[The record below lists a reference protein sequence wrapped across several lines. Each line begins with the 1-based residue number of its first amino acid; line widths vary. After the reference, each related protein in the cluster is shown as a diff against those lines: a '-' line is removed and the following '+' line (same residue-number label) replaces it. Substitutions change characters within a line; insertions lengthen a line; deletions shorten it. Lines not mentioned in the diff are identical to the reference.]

1 MAAAADGLPPGVRFD
16 PADDELVSRYLLR
29 RLRKQPIPLHGVI
42 HEADPLG
49 APPWMLLAAHGRG
62 GDEAFFFAEARAKNV
77 RGKRQKRTVEGGG
90 FWQGQRVCIDGE
102 RLRVPGDGGGGE
114 VGGELEIEWRKYMLS
129 FFAEGERG
137 SSGWVMHEYAITAPA
152 DLASSPIR
160 LYRVRFSGHGKKR
173 KREPERLGARV
184 HDDDVDGGERAAPR
198 RAVAETAL
206 FVQQSSA
213 VDCAESADQSFS
225 GVIEP
230 VFHDLPDMMPEQ
242 ADAGDTAETTAAVV
256 NLTDAMTEQPVLPLA
271 ADGDDQSS
279 YGVIDPAFRDLA
291 DLMVL
296 PPVLAQ
302 QEPPLA
308 PVAMV
313 DLPPGNADCADHQ
326 SCSGVID
333 PAFRD
338 LPDMTVLP
346 PEQADTGGGAE
357 TTTAMVS
364 LTDKLKY
371 SSSMDG
377 EAAPAWCDFDFPES
391 TDEVLSYMNFTAGA
405 HDNNDGSVGRAAPW
419 RPVSEIA
426 MFEQPSAVDLPPG
439 DADCTESAD
448 QSFSGVIEPV
458 FHDLPDMIRE
468 QADAGDTAETTAAV
482 VNQNYSMALC
492 DFDSGIDFTAGAH
505 DSGMERATPWT
516 PMSEAALFEQQGPP
530 LAPAAV
536 VDLPPGNAD
545 CADHQSSYGD
555 MIVLPSEQAGA
566 GGGAETTEALFDQ
579 PVPPLAAD
587 CANQGSYGVIDPVFR
602 DLADLIVLP
611 PEQADAMDG
620 EAAPAWCDF
629 DFPENIDE
637 ALSYVDFTA
646 GAHADNDG
654 GVSETAMFE
663 QPGSPPQH
671 DPLLMD
677 ADGADQSSSSGALID
692 TVFGDHAEPIVLP
705 LEQADTGGGAAAA
718 VNLMDK
724 QKYSSSSMDGEEAP
738 AWCDSDFPESIDE
751 VLSYVDFS
759 TDGASCDFSMDE
771 LFDLAD

>member
-1 MAAAADGLPPGVRFD
+1 MAAAGDGLPPGVRFD

-49 APPWMLLAAHGRG
+49 APPWMLLADHGRG
-62 GDEAFFFAEARAKNV
+62 GDEVFFFAEARPKNV
-77 RGKRQKRTVEGGG
+77 KGKRQKRTVEGGG
-90 FWQGQRVCIDGE
+90 FWQGQRVCVDGE
-102 RLRVPGDGGGGE
+102 RLSVPGGDGGGE
-114 VGGELEIEWRKYMLS
+114 VGGGLEIEWRKYMLS

-137 SSGWVMHEYAITAPA
+137 SSGWVMHEYAITAPD

-184 HDDDVDGGERAAPR
+184 HDDDVDGGQRAAPR

-206 FVQQSSA
+206 FVQPSA
-213 VDCAESADQSFS
+213 VDCAESAGQSFS
-225 GVIEP
+225 GAIEP

-242 ADAGDTAETTAAVV
+242 ADAGDTTETTAAVV
-256 NLTDAMTEQPVLPLA
+256 NLTDAMSEQPVLPLA

-279 YGVIDPAFRDLA
+279 YGAIDPAFCEQA
-291 DLMVL
+291 DAGEAETTVSAAVVNQNYSMALCDFNFPEVL
-296 PPVLAQ
+296 SYVDFTAGMEPSWQQRWPPMSESAPFEQ

-313 DLPPGNADCADHQ
+313 DLSPGNADCADHQ

-377 EAAPAWCDFDFPES
+377 EAAQAWCDFDFPES
-391 TDEVLSYMNFTAGA
+391 TDEALSY
-405 HDNNDGSVGRAAPW
+405 
-419 RPVSEIA
+419 
-426 MFEQPSAVDLPPG
+426 
-439 DADCTESAD
+439 
-448 QSFSGVIEPV
+448 
-458 FHDLPDMIRE
+458 
-468 QADAGDTAETTAAV
+468 
-482 VNQNYSMALC
+482 
-492 DFDSGIDFTAGAH
+492 IDFTAGAH
-505 DSGMERATPWT
+505 T
-516 PMSEAALFEQQGPP
+516 
-530 LAPAAV
+530 
-536 VDLPPGNAD
+536 
-545 CADHQSSYGD
+545 
-555 MIVLPSEQAGA
+555 
-566 GGGAETTEALFDQ
+566 
-579 PVPPLAAD
+579 
-587 CANQGSYGVIDPVFR
+587 
-602 DLADLIVLP
+602 
-611 PEQADAMDG
+611 
-620 EAAPAWCDF
+620 
-629 DFPENIDE
+629 
-637 ALSYVDFTA
+637 
-646 GAHADNDG
+646 DNDG

-663 QPGSPPQH
+663 QLGSPPQH
-671 DPLLMD
+671 DPLPMD
-677 ADGADQSSSSGALID
+677 ADGADQSSSGPLID
-692 TVFGDHAEPIVLP
+692 TVFRDHAEPIVLP

-724 QKYSSSSMDGEEAP
+724 QKYSSSMDGEAVP

-751 VLSYVDFS
+751 VLSYIDVS
-759 TDGASCDFSMDE
+759 TDDTSCIDFSMDD

>member
-49 APPWMLLAAHGRG
+49 ASPWMLLADHGRG

-90 FWQGQRVCIDGE
+90 FWQGQRVCVDGE
-102 RLRVPGDGGGGE
+102 RLSVPGGDGGGE
-114 VGGELEIEWRKYMLS
+114 VGGGLEIEWRKYMLS

-137 SSGWVMHEYAITAPA
+137 SSGWVMHEYAITAPD

-184 HDDDVDGGERAAPR
+184 HDDDVDGGQRAKPR

-206 FVQQSSA
+206 FVQPSA
-213 VDCAESADQSFS
+213 VDCAESAGQSFS
-225 GVIEP
+225 GAIEP

-242 ADAGDTAETTAAVV
+242 ADAGDTTETTAAVV
-256 NLTDAMTEQPVLPLA
+256 NLTDTMSEQPVLPLA

-291 DLMVL
+291 DLIVL
-296 PPVLAQ
+296 PPEPDDGGMERATPCTPMSETALFEQQGPPLAPGNADCADHQSSYGVIDPAFCEQADAGEAETTVSAAVVNQNYSMALCDFNFPEVLSYVDFTAGMEPSWQQRWPPMSESAPFEQ

-313 DLPPGNADCADHQ
+313 DLLPGNADCADHQ

-333 PAFRD
+333 QAFRD

-391 TDEVLSYMNFTAGA
+391 TDEVLSYINFTAGA
-405 HDNNDGSVGRAAPW
+405 HDDNDGSVERAAPW
-419 RPVSEIA
+419 RPASETA

-439 DADCTESAD
+439 DADCAESAD

-458 FHDLPDMIRE
+458 FRDLRDMVRE

-492 DFDSGIDFTAGAH
+492 DFDFPESTGEALSYIDFTAGAH
-505 DSGMERATPWT
+505 T
-516 PMSEAALFEQQGPP
+516 
-530 LAPAAV
+530 
-536 VDLPPGNAD
+536 
-545 CADHQSSYGD
+545 
-555 MIVLPSEQAGA
+555 
-566 GGGAETTEALFDQ
+566 
-579 PVPPLAAD
+579 
-587 CANQGSYGVIDPVFR
+587 
-602 DLADLIVLP
+602 
-611 PEQADAMDG
+611 
-620 EAAPAWCDF
+620 
-629 DFPENIDE
+629 
-637 ALSYVDFTA
+637 
-646 GAHADNDG
+646 DNDG

-671 DPLLMD
+671 DPLPMD
-677 ADGADQSSSSGALID
+677 ADGADQSSSSGLLID
-692 TVFGDHAEPIVLP
+692 TVFRDHAEPIVLP
-705 LEQADTGGGAAAA
+705 LEQADAGGGAAAA
-718 VNLMDK
+718 VNPMDK
-724 QKYSSSSMDGEEAP
+724 QKYSSSMDGEAAP

-751 VLSYVDFS
+751 VLSYIDFS
-759 TDGASCDFSMDE
+759 TDDTSCIDFSMDD

>member
-49 APPWMLLAAHGRG
+49 APPWMLLADHGRG
-62 GDEAFFFAEARAKNV
+62 GDEAFFFTEARAKNV
-77 RGKRQKRTVEGGG
+77 KGKRQKRTVEGGG
-90 FWQGQRVCIDGE
+90 FWQGQRVCVDGE
-102 RLRVPGDGGGGE
+102 RLSVPGGDGGGG
-114 VGGELEIEWRKYMLS
+114 LEIEWRKYMLS

-137 SSGWVMHEYAITAPA
+137 SSGWVMHEYAITAPD

-184 HDDDVDGGERAAPR
+184 HDDDVDGGQRAAPR

-206 FVQQSSA
+206 FVQPSA
-213 VDCAESADQSFS
+213 VDCAESAGQSFS
-225 GVIEP
+225 GAIEP

-242 ADAGDTAETTAAVV
+242 ADAGDTTETTAAVV
-256 NLTDAMTEQPVLPLA
+256 NLTDAMSEQPVLPLA

-291 DLMVL
+291 DLIVL
-296 PPVLAQ
+296 PPEPDDGGMERATPCTPMSETALFEQQGPPLAPGNADCADHQSSYGVIDPAFCEQADAGEAETTVSAAVVNQNYSMALCDFNFPEVLSYVDFTAGMEPSWQQRWPPMSESAPFEQ

-377 EAAPAWCDFDFPES
+377 EAAQAWCDFDFPES
-391 TDEVLSYMNFTAGA
+391 TDEALSY
-405 HDNNDGSVGRAAPW
+405 
-419 RPVSEIA
+419 
-426 MFEQPSAVDLPPG
+426 
-439 DADCTESAD
+439 
-448 QSFSGVIEPV
+448 
-458 FHDLPDMIRE
+458 
-468 QADAGDTAETTAAV
+468 
-482 VNQNYSMALC
+482 
-492 DFDSGIDFTAGAH
+492 IDFTAGAH
-505 DSGMERATPWT
+505 T
-516 PMSEAALFEQQGPP
+516 
-530 LAPAAV
+530 
-536 VDLPPGNAD
+536 
-545 CADHQSSYGD
+545 
-555 MIVLPSEQAGA
+555 
-566 GGGAETTEALFDQ
+566 
-579 PVPPLAAD
+579 
-587 CANQGSYGVIDPVFR
+587 
-602 DLADLIVLP
+602 
-611 PEQADAMDG
+611 
-620 EAAPAWCDF
+620 
-629 DFPENIDE
+629 
-637 ALSYVDFTA
+637 
-646 GAHADNDG
+646 DNDG

-663 QPGSPPQH
+663 QLGSPPQH
-671 DPLLMD
+671 DPLPMD
-677 ADGADQSSSSGALID
+677 ADGADQSSSGPLID
-692 TVFGDHAEPIVLP
+692 TVFRDHAEPIVLP

-724 QKYSSSSMDGEEAP
+724 QKYSSSMDGEAAP

-751 VLSYVDFS
+751 VLSYIDVS
-759 TDGASCDFSMDE
+759 TDDTSCIDFSMDD